1 MKAQVSFRTATLN
14 NDYYEVV
21 KSEKRFGGDNF
32 ELARD
37 KAYEE
42 LDGSQLSVFATMD
55 EESVYVGC
63 WFNVAYLARQSATF
77 GNYERTNRVGANETK
92 SCVSLKIP
100 VEEMRRFKGELVI
113 GGNVFYNVF
122 KTLLTDEVWN
132 SEQWN
137 LITVDEYAIEL
148 EEVISDRVKPI
159 YDVLYKKGIEQESMS
174 IHTANHAMF
183 VINAILNN
191 MVEWNAKDYSFVAY
205 VPSNIDKKID
215 VNSTHYLITYA
226 SPNKVV
232 NELKRECKKKGYNF
246 DDGALKEIAEAGRFN
261 LMSAKLLLEKIA
273 KQAGKNRV
281 STEICIRL
289 LIHNHVG
296 YDGFTK
302 DDIITLELLKNG
314 VEIPKIREKLNMD
327 EVRFD
332 NQILNFL
339 LNGDYIKSNGKKI
352 TVKKNGEEVLFGD
365 SLIRSFIEEY
375 KQEDNGDRL

>member
-1 MKAQVSFRTATLN
+1 MKAQVSFRTATLY

-21 KSEKRFGGDNF
+21 KNEKRFGSEIF
-32 ELARD
+32 ELTRD

-42 LDGSQLSVFATMD
+42 LDGSKLSVFATMD
-55 EESVYVGC
+55 EENVYVGC
-63 WFNVAYLARQSATF
+63 WFNVAYLTRQNLTE

-100 VEEMRRFKGELVI
+100 ADKMRKLKGEVTI
-113 GGNVFYNVF
+113 GGNTFFDVFN
-122 KTLLTDEVWN
+122 TLLTDEVWN

-137 LITVDEYAIEL
+137 LITVDNYEVDIK
-148 EEVISDRVKPI
+148 EEITDRVKPI
-159 YDVLYKKGIEQESMS
+159 YDVLYQKGIEQESMS
-174 IHTANHAMF
+174 IHSVEHAMF
-183 VINAILNN
+183 VINAVLNN
-191 MVEWNAKDYSFVAY
+191 LVEWNAKDFSFVAY
-205 VPSNIDKKID
+205 VPSSIDRKID
-215 VNSTHYLITYA
+215 VNSTHYLITYT
-226 SPNKVV
+226 SPCKVV
-232 NELKRECKKKGYNF
+232 KELKKVCKKNKYNF
-246 DDGALKEIAEAGRFN
+246 DEGALKEIAEAGRFN

-302 DDIITLELLKNG
+302 DDITALELLKNG

-339 LNGDYIKSNGKKI
+339 LSGKFIKSNGKKV
-352 TVKKNGEEVLFGD
+352 TVKRSGEDVLFGD
-365 SLIRSFIEEY
+365 NLIRSFIEGFNE
-375 KQEDNGDRL
+375 EESGDNL